1 MSATAVLVPVLEP
14 EAEALVSGG
23 DAARE
28 ALQSLTVRGERLRAR
43 VAAVD
48 AIREELHLL
57 LFPRWQGPN
66 EKPPGFFAALLSYFQ
81 TRQPARRSQGY
92 DPFVHL
98 FGRSLPVAAPD
109 SALVAKRLADL
120 LALEDDAFLEALGK
134 ELALLDPAATKLR
147 ADASLPPV
155 PLSEAVEQ
163 QATVLSEAMAAAPPA
178 FKQALDTVVRLS
190 AWTQPVWRFDGEFLP
205 DLLRTL
211 GIGVEIERAVELFEP
226 LVDEHPA
233 WAQELTKLPVSLGSF
248 DGAGAWLSSTQVKV
262 VAGTL
267 RLQRGRLA
275 DNASLTRN
283 PALVMRHLRLLEEAI
298 FFCEANGLA
307 LCEASGVEWHER

>member
-23 DAARE
+23 DAAKE
-28 ALQSLTVRGERLRAR
+28 AVSDLVVRGERLRSR

-57 LFPRWQGPN
+57 LFPRWQGPK
-66 EKPPGFFAALLSYFQ
+66 EKPPGFFASLASYFQ

-120 LALEDDAFLEALGK
+120 LALDDDAFLEALGK
-134 ELALLDPAATKLR
+134 ELALLDPAATGVWSQ
-147 ADASLPPV
+147 ASLAPV
-155 PLSEAVEQ
+155 PLREAIDRQ
-163 QATVLSEAMAAAPPA
+163 TKALADAMSTEPPA
-178 FKQALDTVVRLS
+178 FRTALDVVVRLS

-211 GIGVEIERAVELFEP
+211 GIGVEIERPIELFEA
-226 LVDEHPA
+226 LVDEHPG
-233 WAQELTKLPVSLGSF
+233 WAQALSKLPVALGSF
-248 DGAGAWLSSTQVKV
+248 DGAGAWLSSTQVKF

-275 DNASLTRN
+275 DNASYVAH